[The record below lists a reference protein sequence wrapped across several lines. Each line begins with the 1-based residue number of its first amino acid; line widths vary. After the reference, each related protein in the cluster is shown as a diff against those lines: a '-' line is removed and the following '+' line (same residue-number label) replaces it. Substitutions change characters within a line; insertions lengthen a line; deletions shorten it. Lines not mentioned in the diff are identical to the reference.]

1 MLESWIFPVVICAA
15 LVVIIGLLFRK
26 AKRGN
31 GEFDERQ
38 ELLRA
43 GAHKHAFFTILILA
57 ALHSFFVSVLD
68 RPIME
73 DGVSSMLLI
82 FVGIGVFAVDCV
94 IRGAFFAV
102 NQKPGSYLLIAG
114 LCVVADGIG
123 SIPNLVSG
131 ACVRDGMLTMQCLPL
146 VIGAVFLAVFLT
158 IVWKYYIR
166 KEAEEE

>member
-73 DGVSSMLLI
+73 DG
-82 FVGIGVFAVDCV
+82 
-94 IRGAFFAV
+94 FFAV